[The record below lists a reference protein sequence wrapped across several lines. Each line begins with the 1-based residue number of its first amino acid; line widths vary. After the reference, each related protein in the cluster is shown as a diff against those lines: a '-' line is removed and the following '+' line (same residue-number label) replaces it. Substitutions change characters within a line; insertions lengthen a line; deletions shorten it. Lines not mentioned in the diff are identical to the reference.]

1 MEPILKDSGKVKGLE
16 ILFFEDVEI
25 EKIKGNC
32 TSFASMGTLSVLY
45 FKDYNR
51 FMLQL
56 NDWRYP
62 LLRRL
67 PIISS
72 SKTET
77 SFRTYILPGAN
88 GFSFQ
93 LRLHNIPNLQSL
105 SNLETIFNSSSSFS
119 FKGEE
124 INPLRKIENS
134 PDDKLVRHLLKET
147 GPKEVMT
154 EMLKTATEKIKVTAE
169 TLKMHTKNI
178 KSTKKRMNLKDIKN
192 RNFKKMAHSKL
203 KGDFFKTGEKL
214 TEEFLMKRRTNLLL
228 TQVRD
233 FEMMRKMTEK
243 DVPIFYEWK
252 EEIEE
257 SILRNKDIAI
267 RGNFNLNVMP
277 EKKGFMESLKA
288 GINEIKET
296 FSGMLG
302 GPSSVQTSQVG
313 QGPMEAHS
321 KEMFKPT
328 ETKMT
333 ETYIPSTESRRGQEN
348 LPPED
353 RSRDINKDRPMNPN
367 VQGQSTQ
374 SKIPGFEG
382 MTHYQG

>member
-1 MEPILKDSGKVKGLE
+1 MEPVLFASRKIKGLE
-16 ILFFEDVEI
+16 ILYFEDVEV
-25 EKIKGNC
+25 EKIKGNS
-32 TSFASMGTLSVLY
+32 TSFASMGPMSVLY

-51 FMLQL
+51 FILQL

-72 SKTET
+72 NKTEMN
-77 SFRTYILPGAN
+77 SRTYILPGAN

-93 LRLHNIPNLQSL
+93 LRLLNIPNLQTL
-105 SNLETIFNSSSSFS
+105 SNLETIFNHCSSFS
-119 FKGEE
+119 YKGEE
-124 INPLRKIENS
+124 INPLRKIEAS

-147 GPKEVMT
+147 GPKEVIK
-154 EMLKTATEKIKVTAE
+154 EMLKTATEKVKVTTE

-178 KSTKKRMNLKDIKN
+178 KSTKKMMNLKEIKN
-192 RNFKKMAHSKL
+192 RNFRKTAQTKFKK
-203 KGDFFKTGEKL
+203 DFFMTGEKL
-214 TEEFLMKRRTNLLL
+214 TVEFMMKRSNNPFLS
-228 TQVRD
+228 QGRD
-233 FEMMRKMTEK
+233 FESMKKATEK
-243 DVPIFYEWK
+243 EVPILYEWK

-257 SILRNKDIAI
+257 AILRNKDIAI

-302 GPSSVQTSQVG
+302 GPSSVQNSRVG

-321 KEMFKPT
+321 KEVFKPT

-333 ETYIPSTESRRGQEN
+333 ETYIPSTESRRMQEK
-348 LPPED
+348 LAPED
-353 RSRDINKDRPMNPN
+353 RSRDINKDRPINPN